1 MKHRHVFRLSV
12 LGVGLLLTFA
22 FISIRLVRLEPA
34 PVAIPTLAQ
43 LPTGAP
49 VAVNAPAAAPAA
61 EVASAALPVVDAQP
75 AAVAVAQRSIPNGQ
89 TEPVAPA
96 AGRITAPARAASAPA
111 VLPESAPASSANVAN
126 VPAAPAIVNG
136 ASNTSTAPDTVVSAV
151 AASSDTALQSA
162 STGRDVGLAPTAIP
176 LDMTTEEQMLLQRVQ
191 SEGVVSV
198 IVGLNTDY
206 QPVGNLSAQQV
217 DAQTAEMRMERQ
229 TLVTRLNVAGDARA
243 LSNSLEWSI
252 PYLALN
258 VDEEAYRALLASPD
272 VTSIVENG
280 VNELT
285 SLATSTSTVR
295 AQSMWAAGFEG
306 AGQTVA
312 IIDSGVDGT
321 HPAFAGRMVG
331 EACYSG
337 AVGGS
342 QTLCPNLAN
351 AQIAT
356 GASSP
361 NRCMTLGAASSDDG
375 CYHGTHVAGIAAGR
389 DLAAGIRG
397 VAPSANIIGVQVFSW
412 VPSLSD
418 ILASD
423 SDIIS
428 GLNYVYSLRFSFN
441 IAAVNLSLGGGSF
454 NAICDSR
461 NTAMTTIFSNLRAA
475 GIAPVV
481 STGNNGSTTTIS
493 YPACISHAVSV
504 GSVTTVGDTRSS
516 FSNTLASI
524 TTLMA
529 PGDPI
534 IAAVPFGSDADPD
547 NNGYG
552 SLSGTSMAAPHVAG
566 AFALLRGATAA
577 TLTNIQATLRLTGQA
592 ITVPGGSIPRTNV
605 WSADRSLRGLPLA
618 PGNDLFSGATLFTTL
633 PYSAAQEI
641 GDATSSV
648 SDPTPLTCSADAY
661 GQSVWYR
668 FTVPTAQNVIVDTQG
683 SNYDTLLSVFT
694 GSEGALTSVGC
705 NDNFTFSGTPTT
717 QSRLTVTAAPG
728 TTYYVLIG
736 RRGGTPSGSQILR
749 FNATFGGG
757 LSGNL
762 IRNGNF
768 SSGASFFTFNGFL
781 AATIESEVL
790 NTRRTSPLGLPY
802 VGNLLPAGL
811 PASAPLDLQ
820 LDIGNSSTEAKPL
833 TVVIR
838 DNATAQQI
846 ACLFVVPANTPLT
859 RFSMQGI
866 TPSAWTQPEL
876 RLFLEDLNVPS
887 ILFDNIDLQYVPNLS
902 VTSTRCTSALVADR
916 EYVVNGNYQY
926 GNFGWNFSGFLAA
939 TFESEVLLTR
949 RTAPF
954 GFALIN
960 QPVRLP
966 LPAGSPLELN
976 VQIGNSSAEAKYAS
990 ISLVNTAGTG
1000 VMTCAFTIPANT
1012 ALQTYRLQGRTA
1024 NEWAGVDVR
1033 FNAEDINIPWLRVDN
1048 VSMQYRPTLGV
1059 TSTVCTPYVWY
1070 NQNYI
1075 PNFDFTYGN
1084 LFWTFEG
1091 ALNANFVGGV
1101 LQMTRTNAASTAR
1114 LSQVARV
1121 DILPSETMNL
1131 TVQLGNSSTAAKS
1144 VQIGVYNAALGG
1156 SGSVV
1161 CNFSVPASS
1170 PLQTYT
1176 LRGRGTSAWPLVG
1189 IYVQVNDNNQPNLL
1203 VDNLNLSIN
1212 TTAVTTPTCLLPGGA
1227 AALPEELT
1235 ATPLPT
1241 DEVKPSETPTVT
1253 ATPTATLDGTPTAT
1267 PTPRGLEPTPTELP
1281 SATPLPS
1288 ETPLPTD
1295 VPTLTPPPT
1304 EPPTATPEPPT
1315 ATLEPPTVTPT
1326 ETPTATA
1333 TALPPA
1339 EGGSPGAEVPPAGG

>member
-1 MKHRHVFRLSV
+1 MTHRQLFRL
-12 LGVGLLLTFA
+12 GLLGASLLLAFA
-22 FISIRLVRLEPA
+22 FISLRLVRIEPA

-49 VAVNAPAAAPAA
+49 VAINAPAAAVPV
-61 EVASAALPVVDAQP
+61 EVASAALPVVDAQ
-75 AAVAVAQRSIPNGQ
+75 VAPVEVAQRALPNGQ

-96 AGRITAPARAASAPA
+96 LGRINAPSRAASTPAAPPA
-111 VLPESAPASSANVAN
+111 NAPASNASAA
-126 VPAAPAIVNG
+126 AAPVTANA
-136 ASNTSTAPDTVVSAV
+136 ASNTSIEPETAVSAA
-151 AASSDTALQSA
+151 AASDTGLQSA
-162 STGRDVGLAPTAIP
+162 SSGRDVGLAPTALP
-176 LDMTTEEQMLLQRVQ
+176 LDMTAEEQVLLQRVQ

-206 QPVGNLSAQQV
+206 QPVGGLSAQQV
-217 DAQTAEMRMERQ
+217 DAQTAEMRIERQ
-229 TLVTRLNVAGDARA
+229 TLVSRLNVAGAARA
-243 LSNSLEWSI
+243 LSNSVEWSI

-295 AQSMWAAGFEG
+295 AQSMWASGFEG

-312 IIDSGVDGT
+312 ILDSGVDGT

-375 CYHGTHVAGIAAGR
+375 CYHGTHVAGTAAGR

-441 IAAVNLSLGGGSF
+441 IAAVNLSLGGGLFTST
-454 NAICDSR
+454 CDTR
-461 NTAMTTIFSNLRAA
+461 NTAMTSIFANLRAA

-481 STGNNGSTTTIS
+481 STGNNGSTTSIS

-547 NNGYG
+547 NNGYA

-566 AFALLRGATAA
+566 AFALLRGATGA
-577 TLTNIQATLRLTGQA
+577 TLTNIQATLRTSGRA
-592 ITVPGGSIPRTNV
+592 ITVPGGSIPRIDV
-605 WSADRSLRGLPLA
+605 WSADRALRGLPLA
-618 PGNDLFSGATLFTTL
+618 PTNNLFSGATLFTTL
-633 PYSAAQEI
+633 PYSVAQEV
-641 GDATSSV
+641 GDANNSP
-648 SDPTPLTCSADAY
+648 SDPAPLACTADAY

-683 SNYDTLLSVFT
+683 SNYDTILSVYT
-694 GSEGALTSVGC
+694 GSEGALTVVGC

-728 TTYYVLIG
+728 TTYYVMVA
-736 RRGGTPSGSQILR
+736 RRGGTPAGSQILR
-749 FNATFGGG
+749 FNAQFGGA
-757 LSGNL
+757 LTGNL
-762 IRNGNF
+762 IRNGDF

-820 LDIGNSSTEAKPL
+820 IDIGNSSTEAKPL
-833 TVVIR
+833 TIVIR
-838 DNATAQQI
+838 DNATAQQV
-846 ACLFVVPANTPLT
+846 ACLFVIPANTPLT
-859 RFSMQGI
+859 RFSMQAI
-866 TPSAWTQPEL
+866 TPSAWSQPEL

-887 ILFDNIDLQYVPNLS
+887 ILFDNINLQYVPNLT

-926 GNFGWNFSGFLAA
+926 GNFSWNFSGFLAA

-954 GFALIN
+954 GFGLVN

-966 LPAGSPLELN
+966 LPAGAPLELT
-976 VQIGNSSAEAKYAS
+976 VAIGNSSAEAKYAS
-990 ISLVNTAGTG
+990 ISLFNTGGAGS
-1000 VMTCAFTIPANT
+1000 MTCAFTIPANT

-1024 NEWAGVDVR
+1024 NDWAGVDVR

-1070 NQNYI
+1070 NQNYL

-1091 ALNANFVGGV
+1091 AINANFVGGV
-1101 LQMTRTNAASTAR
+1101 LQMTRTNTASTAR

-1131 TVQLGNSSTAAKS
+1131 TVQLGNSSTAAKN

-1156 SGSVV
+1156 SGAVICS
-1161 CNFSVPASS
+1161 FSVPASS

-1189 IYVQVNDNNQPNLL
+1189 
-1203 VDNLNLSIN
+1203 LSLIHI
-1212 TTAVTTPTCLLPGGA
+1212 
-1227 AALPEELT
+1227 
-1235 ATPLPT
+1235 
-1241 DEVKPSETPTVT
+1241 
-1253 ATPTATLDGTPTAT
+1253 
-1267 PTPRGLEPTPTELP
+1267 
-1281 SATPLPS
+1281 
-1288 ETPLPTD
+1288 
-1295 VPTLTPPPT
+1295 
-1304 EPPTATPEPPT
+1304 
-1315 ATLEPPTVTPT
+1315 
-1326 ETPTATA
+1326 
-1333 TALPPA
+1333 
-1339 EGGSPGAEVPPAGG
+1339 